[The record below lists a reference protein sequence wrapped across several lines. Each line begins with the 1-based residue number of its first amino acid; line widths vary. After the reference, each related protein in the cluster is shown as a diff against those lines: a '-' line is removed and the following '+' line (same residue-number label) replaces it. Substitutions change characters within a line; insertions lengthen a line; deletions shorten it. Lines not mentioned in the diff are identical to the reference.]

1 MKHVAIVTALFTTG
15 VIVGFLN
22 ESIGVVSSALN
33 AFLYLLIFIIGVL
46 VVLEVRS
53 VKVIAS
59 SLGLALRLAA
69 STVVG
74 SALGGAIVGALIEGS
89 LKPYL
94 AVALGMGW
102 YTFTGPFL
110 SITNNYW
117 GLLGF
122 TSNVLREA
130 ATFIIYPLLAKNLAI
145 EAISIGGATTMDTT
159 LPVIARHGGG
169 EAALTA
175 LVHGFILTLLIP
187 ILVPLVMEL
196 P

>member
-1 MKHVAIVTALFTTG
+1 MKHVAVITTLFIIG
-15 VIVGFLN
+15 AFLGFLN
-22 ESIGVVSSALN
+22 ESMSGASIALN
-33 AFLYLLIFIIGVL
+33 ALLYSLIFIIGAL
-46 VVLEVRS
+46 IVLEVRS
-53 VKVIAS
+53 IEVIAF
-59 SLGLALRLAA
+59 SLKLALMLAA
-69 STVVG
+69 STVIG
-74 SALGGAIVGALIEGS
+74 SALGGIIVGALIKGS

-130 ATFIIYPLLAKNLAI
+130 ATFIIYPLLAKKFSI

-159 LPVIARHGGG
+159 LPVIARYGG
-169 EAALTA
+169 EKAALTA

-187 ILVPLVMEL
+187 ILIPLIMEL
-196 P
+196 L

>member
-22 ESIGVVSSALN
+22 ESIGVVSFALN

-53 VKVIAS
+53 VKFIAS

-159 LPVIARHGGG
+159 LPVIARYGGG

>member
-1 MKHVAIVTALFTTG
+1 MKHVAVITTLFIIG
-15 VIVGFLN
+15 AFLGFLN
-22 ESIGVVSSALN
+22 ESMSGASIALN
-33 AFLYLLIFIIGVL
+33 ALLYSLIFIIGAL

-53 VKVIAS
+53 IEVIAF
-59 SLGLALRLAA
+59 SLKLALMLAA
-69 STVVG
+69 STVIG
-74 SALGGAIVGALIEGS
+74 SALGGIIVGALIEGS

-110 SITNNYW
+110 SITNSYW

-130 ATFIIYPLLAKNLAI
+130 ATFIIYPLLAKKFSI

-159 LPVIARHGGG
+159 LPVIARYGG
-169 EAALTA
+169 EKAALTA

-187 ILVPLVMEL
+187 
-196 P
+196 

>member
-1 MKHVAIVTALFTTG
+1 MKHVVVIATLFTIG
-15 VIVGFLN
+15 VLFGFLN
-22 ESIGVVSSALN
+22 ESIVEVSFALN
-33 AFLYLLIFIIGVL
+33 ALLYSLIFIIGAL

-53 VKVIAS
+53 IEVIAL
-59 SLGLALRLAA
+59 SLKSALMLVA
-69 STVVG
+69 STVIG
-74 SALGGAIVGALIEGS
+74 SALGGIAVGALIEGS

-110 SITNNYW
+110 SITDNYW

-130 ATFIIYPLLAKNLAI
+130 ATFIIYPLLAKKFSI

-159 LPVIARHGGG
+159 LPVIARYGG
-169 EAALTA
+169 EKAALAA
-175 LVHGFILTLLIP
+175 LVHGFILTLIIP

-196 P
+196 L

>member
-22 ESIGVVSSALN
+22 ESIGVVSFALN

-53 VKVIAS
+53 IKFIAS

-159 LPVIARHGGG
+159 LPVIARYGGG

>member
-1 MKHVAIVTALFTTG
+1 MKHVAVITTLFIIG
-15 VIVGFLN
+15 AFLGFLN
-22 ESIGVVSSALN
+22 ESMSGASIALN
-33 AFLYLLIFIIGVL
+33 ALLYSLIFIIGAL

-53 VKVIAS
+53 IEVIAF
-59 SLGLALRLAA
+59 SLKLALMLAA
-69 STVVG
+69 STVIG
-74 SALGGAIVGALIEGS
+74 SALGGIIVGALIEGS

-110 SITNNYW
+110 SITNSYW

-130 ATFIIYPLLAKNLAI
+130 ATFIIYPLLAKKFSI

-159 LPVIARHGGG
+159 LPVIARYGG
-169 EAALTA
+169 EKAALTA

-187 ILVPLVMEL
+187 ILIPLIMEL
-196 P
+196 L

>member
-1 MKHVAIVTALFTTG
+1 MKHVVVIATLFTIG
-15 VIVGFLN
+15 VLLGFLN
-22 ESIGVVSSALN
+22 ESIVEVSFALN
-33 AFLYLLIFIIGVL
+33 ALLYSLIFIIGAL
-46 VVLEVRS
+46 VVLEIRS
-53 VKVIAS
+53 IEVIAL
-59 SLGLALRLAA
+59 SLKSALMLAA
-69 STVVG
+69 STVIG
-74 SALGGAIVGALIEGS
+74 SALGGIAVGALIEGS

-110 SITNNYW
+110 SITDNYW

-130 ATFIIYPLLAKNLAI
+130 ATFIIYPLLAKKFSI

-159 LPVIARHGGG
+159 LPVIARYGG
-169 EAALTA
+169 EKAALAA
-175 LVHGFILTLLIP
+175 LVHGFILTLVIP

-196 P
+196 L